1 MDQHYPIEINNGQ
14 VQSEAE
20 SLVAV
25 PQDQLEINNRQLE
38 PEPPVAMQLIQTYE
52 HLKVEIIDL
61 FQMLKVTRSS
71 SQHLALALQINP
83 SLQLLRQFDQQV
95 EEQIST
101 TMQEELED
109 FEQNIVWNE
118 IAIHEI
124 AIPWVVD

>member
-38 PEPPVAMQLIQTYE
+38 PEPPVAMELIQTYE